1 MWLGELT
8 WAELERAGRW
18 TVETLAAREGPLAV
32 AAYPQV
38 RLAELVTERRE
49 TVHPGRWPDFCFAYL
64 GLEHVAPQT
73 GFLEGFTPRRG
84 REVRSASRVF
94 RRDDV
99 LYGRLRP
106 YLNKVHLAAEPVACG
121 ICSGEFLVLTPD
133 QERVR
138 PLVLRELLAS
148 AYVADAVKGQ
158 ALGSALP
165 RLQLADLL
173 AQRVPLPPL
182 EVQAELE
189 AELVHARAALA
200 RTVALARSG
209 GGRIRAAFEAAM
221 RDGGPMPAPGDV
233 ALEEAPLAGLP
244 PELSHER
251 ARPARRR

>member
-1 MWLGELT
+1 MWLGEL
-8 WAELERAGRW
+8 ALSELERTGRW
-18 TVETLAAREGPLAV
+18 TVEPLAAHEGPLAV
-32 AAYPQV
+32 AAYPRV

-49 TVHPGRWPDFCFAYL
+49 TVQPGRWPDFCFAYL

-94 RRDDV
+94 RPGDV

-121 ICSGEFLVLTPD
+121 ICSGEFLVLIPD
-133 QERVR
+133 PERVR

-148 AYVADAVKGQ
+148 AYVAEAVKGK

-182 EVQAELE
+182 EVQVELE
-189 AELVHARAALA
+189 AELRQARAALA

-209 GGRIRAAFEAAM
+209 GAQLRAAFEAAM
-221 RDGGPMPAPGDV
+221 RDGGTLPPPRET
-233 ALEEAPLAGLP
+233 ALEEAPIAGLP
-244 PELSHER
+244 PELSTER